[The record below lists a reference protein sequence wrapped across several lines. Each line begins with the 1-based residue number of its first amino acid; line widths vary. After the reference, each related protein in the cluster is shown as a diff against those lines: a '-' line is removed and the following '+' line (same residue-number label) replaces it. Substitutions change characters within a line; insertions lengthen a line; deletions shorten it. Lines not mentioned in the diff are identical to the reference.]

1 MLTKSK
7 STTLCW
13 HVVLKVNQS
22 RIGMLPMS
30 GHKKNGHLDPDLS
43 GIL

>member
-22 RIGMLPMS
+22 RIGICQCLVI
-30 GHKKNGHLDPDLS
+30 KK
-43 GIL
+43 IATWIRI